1 MFLILFHGQSEV
13 ERRFNINKQ
22 LLVENLKTKSLVALR
37 RIEDDMNFSELSPE
51 TTKISNEFIESVKEA
66 YRHYQDEPVKQR
78 KQKQELQKSLK
89 CNIIAN
95 EINVLKEK
103 LISFVSYYIID
114 IYLVKLISEIEV
126 LRENAADLL
135 TVKVEKLLGFRY
147 LTQSNQQKKFADEKQ
162 KEVTELQ
169 K

>member
-1 MFLILFHGQSEV
+1 M
-13 ERRFNINKQ
+13 
-22 LLVENLKTKSLVALR
+22 VALR

-66 YRHYQDEPVKQR
+66 YHHYQDELVKQR

-135 TVKVEKLLGFRY
+135 PVKVEKLLGFRY
-147 LTQSNQQKKFADEKQ
+147 LTQSNQQKKFADKKQ

-169 K
+169 KWGKSSARSVKEVLFVCKFNCMVIA